1 MESRIA
7 SANLAEVASIAAALA
22 AIPLDG
28 ILAIEEEEETAALKT
43 FVDRQYG
50 QLALRSGGRTDK
62 CDWSVWM

>member
-7 SANLAEVASIAAALA
+7 SANLAKVASIAAALA

>member
-50 QLALRSGGRTDK
+50 QLALKSGGRTDK